1 MQARQTYSI
10 EEIKEM
16 LVARMGEFAYHYAP
30 PAKGSYEDKGK
41 YFTLN
46 PGRADKSVGSFC
58 IHVSGRKA
66 GKWEDFAT
74 GQHGDAFDLIGLRL
88 GLGNM
93 VDQLRE
99 ARHFLGLATDSPAET
114 RQREVALAAARARRA
129 EAEAQ
134 TRRDQDRASRRAEA
148 MWLSA
153 EPKIAG
159 TPVDAYLQARGIDLA
174 TIGHQPRALRYL
186 AKCHYHFEDKTT
198 GEVIEFD
205 APAMLAAMTN
215 LQGRTVAV
223 HRTWLRIDPDTGR
236 WTKVR
241 VPHPS
246 AEGQFLPAKKV
257 YGWGDGCA
265 IRLASGFGPKGGKG
279 APLNRC
285 PPGTR
290 VYIAEGIETALS
302 PHPAPRRPRAGSL
315 QPVEHG
321 KGRPAPGSDRGGAD
335 HRPRPGRPGA
345 GAAGRGDPAAPGQ
358 GPHRPHLAV
367 GPRGRRPERR
377 ADARAGGRRAAEG
390 GRGVSDQKQQVGRVA
405 LRVEGDWWV
414 AYYALPNTMDGAIEM
429 GRVLMALVR
438 QNKRK
443 KAFMD
448 LMRSAVGEFLKDA
461 TGVQP
466 DFITRDAPEHE
477 RAGRA

>member
-1 MQARQTYSI
+1 MTGQRQTYSI

-74 GQHGDAFDLIGLRL
+74 GQHGDVFDLIGLRL
-88 GLGNM
+88 GLSQM

-134 TRRDQDRASRRAEA
+134 AKRDQDRASRRAEA

-153 EPKIAG
+153 EPGIAG
-159 TPVDAYLQARGIDLA
+159 TPVDMYLKARGIDLA
-174 TIGHQPRALRYL
+174 TIGHQPRALRYM
-186 AKCHYHFEDKTT
+186 AKCRYSFEDRST

-215 LQGRTVAV
+215 LQGRIVAV

-236 WTKVR
+236 WTKIR

-246 AEGQFLPAKKV
+246 AEGQVLPAKKV
-257 YGWGDGCA
+257 YAWGDGCA
-265 IRLASGFGPKGGKG
+265 IRLSSGLGPKGGKG

-302 PHPAPRRPRAGSL
+302 ARILRPDARVLAAYSLSNMGKVGLPPEVTEVVLITDHDLGDQAQEQLAEAIRQHQAKGRTVRVWKSDRAGEDL
-315 QPVEHG
+315 NDALMRAQAEEEQQ
-321 KGRPAPGSDRGGAD
+321 RE
-335 HRPRPGRPGA
+335 
-345 GAAGRGDPAAPGQ
+345 GAA
-358 GPHRPHLAV
+358 
-367 GPRGRRPERR
+367 
-377 ADARAGGRRAAEG
+377 
-390 GRGVSDQKQQVGRVA
+390 
-405 LRVEGDWWV
+405 
-414 AYYALPNTMDGAIEM
+414 
-429 GRVLMALVR
+429 
-438 QNKRK
+438 
-443 KAFMD
+443 
-448 LMRSAVGEFLKDA
+448 
-461 TGVQP
+461 
-466 DFITRDAPEHE
+466 
-477 RAGRA
+477 

>member
-16 LVARMGEFAYHYAP
+16 LIARMSEFAWHYAP

-46 PGRADKSVGSFC
+46 PGRADRSVGSFV
-58 IHVSGRKA
+58 IHLTGHKA

-74 GQHGDAFDLIGLRL
+74 GQHGDVFDLIGLRL

-99 ARHFLGLATDSPAET
+99 ARHFLGLSTDNPADAKA
-114 RQREVALAAARARRA
+114 REVAIAAARARQA
-129 EAEAQ
+129 EAEAAAK
-134 TRRDQDRASRRAEA
+134 RDRDRTSRRAEA
-148 MWLSA
+148 MWLAA
-153 EPKIAG
+153 EPNLRG
-159 TPVDAYLQARGIDLA
+159 TPVDLYLKGRGIDLA

-186 AKCHYHFEDKTT
+186 PKCHYHFEDKTT

-205 APAMLAAMTN
+205 GPAMLAAMTN

-223 HRTWLRIDPDTGR
+223 HRTWLSLATGR
-236 WTKVR
+236 WDKIR

-246 AEGQFLPAKKV
+246 AEGQFLKAKKV

-265 IRLASGFGPKGGKG
+265 IRLASGLGPNGGKG

-302 PHPAPRRPRAGSL
+302 ARILRP
-315 QPVEHG
+315 
-321 KGRPAPGSDRGGAD
+321 
-335 HRPRPGRPGA
+335 
-345 GAAGRGDPAAPGQ
+345 
-358 GPHRPHLAV
+358 
-367 GPRGRRPERR
+367 
-377 ADARAGGRRAAEG
+377 DARVLAAY
-390 GRGVSDQKQQVGRVA
+390 S
-405 LRVEGDWWV
+405 LS
-414 AYYALPNTMDGAIEM
+414 NM
-429 GRVLMALVR
+429 GRVGLPKEVTEVVLITDHDLGEQAQEQLAEAIRQHQAQGRTVR
-438 QNKRK
+438 VWKSDRPGEDLND
-443 KAFMD
+443 A
-448 LMRSAVGEFLKDA
+448 LMRALREEAQEGA
-461 TGVQP
+461 
-466 DFITRDAPEHE
+466 A
-477 RAGRA
+477 